1 MRTLPLG
8 LGVDTGCINCIW
20 NHYLGLRV
28 RRCCEDV
35 VNLLCESV
43 VDRMLTNFDRGHMGI
58 QVPSTQ
64 SKWYL
69 SLNQVLLICYDM
81 KSSFFGLSRFRTKRA
96 LGYSS

>member
-35 VNLLCESV
+35 ANLLCESI
-43 VDRMLTNFDRGHMGI
+43 VDRSLTDFDRVHMGI
-58 QVPSTQ
+58 QAPKQISLILELSATYMFWYGFFAIWSIAVPHEACSGH
-64 SKWYL
+64 
-69 SLNQVLLICYDM
+69 
-81 KSSFFGLSRFRTKRA
+81 SS
-96 LGYSS
+96 